1 MHRRGASESNR
12 RSVGGLGIF
21 GQHLRCCWGTA
32 MAQLTEARAA
42 ATALPTAAL
51 YSACTAAPC
60 FLCFSVLTASSPSPV
75 RGPRAEELGV
85 EVLARYL

>member
-1 MHRRGASESNR
+1 MLRRGALESDR
-12 RSVGGLGIF
+12 RTVGGLGIS
-21 GQHLRCCWGTA
+21 GSVSGVAGVL
-32 MAQLTEARAA
+32 LTEARAA
-42 ATALPTAAL
+42 AAALPTAAL